1 MIRGADSTGVARP
14 GRGGTARSK
23 TASRAPDVAAGAGT
37 GSTFCDTVTD
47 VVAVGD
53 GPGSLVFPA
62 GDRPIP
68 SGPVVFALPR
78 AALIDDE
85 VRGCNVEAAGAAG
98 STGGGDSTAI
108 STATPTNPRMSDA
121 MQYPT
126 RPLTARLR
134 FAGGAYPSE
143 AGTVSALARPED
155 ASPATRPGEG
165 SSAARPGSDSAATR
179 TRDGSSASRASTER
193 RRSALRMMLTAPCSM
208 DETADRSCAARQPQ
222 ARSQSLR
229 SPDARRSAAPRP

>member
-1 MIRGADSTGVARP
+1 
-14 GRGGTARSK
+14 
-23 TASRAPDVAAGAGT
+23 
-37 GSTFCDTVTD
+37 VTD

-62 GDRPIP
+62 GDRPIL

-78 AALIDDE
+78 AAALIDDE
-85 VRGCNVEAAGAAG
+85 VRGGDVEAAGAAC

-134 FAGGAYPSE
+134 FAGAAYPSE
-143 AGTVSALARPED
+143 AGTVSALARP
-155 ASPATRPGEG
+155 GGG

-179 TRDGSSASRASTER
+179 T
-193 RRSALRMMLTAPCSM
+193 
-208 DETADRSCAARQPQ
+208 
-222 ARSQSLR
+222 
-229 SPDARRSAAPRP
+229 